1 MFKVHTNWTLTAR
14 KVEKEEQRHFQIHSS
29 FSKFPKGFALNMG
42 SFGAVYQRKGW
53 STKCEYDLFP
63 NCRQNFLDL
72 SFLKNIH
79 GKIFATYCTWEVKIT
94 FKKVFRA
101 CLTFIWIC
109 SRTFG
114 EHVFMWLH
122 STHHPYGPPS
132 QATFIIHTILSLP
145 QNWIII
151 TVSIIKLIII
161 LEFSNSIM
169 TISPRSIDQR
179 NNKETFS
186 DSERHSCQRY

>member
-132 QATFIIHTILSLP
+132 QATFIIHTILSDEIGSSSLFLSSSLCSSK
-145 QNWIII
+145 QWSCNG
-151 TVSIIKLIII
+151 KLELGIFHFWEKNIPGI
-161 LEFSNSIM
+161 FGHQLNGR
-169 TISPRSIDQR
+169 ISW
-179 NNKETFS
+179 
-186 DSERHSCQRY
+186 